1 MKVLRWLPWII
12 LGVALC
18 RGQQWGDGLPFT
30 VSWTEGKCA
39 GCKWAEYLHDVQ
51 FTAPNEAWGIGNDV
65 PPEGALDYIVVHTI
79 DGGRTWYEYP
89 RTLQHAAPPDAFF
102 FDAVN
107 GWMAYWDQWGG
118 ITQTKL
124 ARTSDGGKSWRVISR
139 GLIDS
144 PVFADRNHGIAIKFD
159 MYPNADWLR
168 TADGGRTW
176 TELRIPHLRQDA
188 RRCVYS
194 GSTIWIVQE
203 EGPNVTLFRT
213 TDGGQSWEE
222 FDGAL
227 PKDWAKLREIRF
239 LNRNRGWVVAA
250 DESGNEMRLLATI
263 DGGRTW
269 AQYPNVALKNTRR
282 MADTVAFVSESVGFL
297 FEEGAGSPETS
308 TQVWFTE
315 DGGLQWLKRS
325 LPYSITS
332 CQAFAGDVL
341 CAGESSTSNFG
352 VLKLHPPHQHLH
364 Q

>member
-1 MKVLRWLPWII
+1 MKVLGLLPWIM
-12 LGVALC
+12 LGGALC
-18 RGQQWGDGLPFT
+18 RGQQKGEGLQFT

-39 GCKWAEYLHDVQ
+39 GCKCAEYLRTAQ
-51 FTAPNEAWGIGNDV
+51 FTARNEAWAIGYDV
-65 PPEGALDYIVVHTI
+65 PLEGALDSIVVHTI
-79 DGGRTWYEYP
+79 DGGRTWHEYP
-89 RTLQHAAPPDAFF
+89 RTLQHAAPPDVFF
-102 FDAVN
+102 FDAAN

-144 PVFADRNHGIAIKFD
+144 PVFADQNHGIAIRFN
-159 MYPNADWLR
+159 MYPSADWFR

-176 TELRIPHLRQDA
+176 TELRIRHLRLDA
-188 RRCVYS
+188 RRCVHS

-203 EGPNVTLFRT
+203 KGPNVTFFKTL
-213 TDGGQSWEE
+213 DGGQSWEE
-222 FDGAL
+222 FDSAL

-239 LNRNRGWVVAA
+239 LDRNRGWIVAA
-250 DESGNEMRLLATI
+250 DESGNEMRLLSTI

-269 AQYPNVALKNTRR
+269 AQDPNVTLRNTSPT
-282 MADTVAFVSESVGFL
+282 ADMVVFISERIGFL

-308 TQVWFTE
+308 AQVWFTE
-315 DGGLQWLKRS
+315 DGGLRWVKRS

-341 CAGESSTSNFG
+341 CAAESGTSNFG
-352 VLKLHPPHQHLH
+352 VLRLHPPQ
-364 Q
+364 